1 MDGLADEI
9 LAQDFAVDEGGVKG
23 DTMWHLNVV
32 KALQGLFVGSL

>member
-23 DTMWHLNVV
+23 DTMSYC
-32 KALQGLFVGSL
+32 GT